1 MMGRKNLGIYVHVPF
16 CRQKCVYCDFY
27 SLPRREDQMDAYV
40 SALEGQLDRFSPEAE
55 DYDAASV
62 YFGGGT
68 PSYLGPDRLCRL
80 LQRVRTSFH
89 TAWGAEITLE
99 ANPDS
104 ASELQNLP
112 SFAGRASTVFPWG
125 CSPPVT
131 KS

>member
-1 MMGRKNLGIYVHVPF
+1 MMKSLGIYIHIPF
-16 CRQKCVYCDFY
+16 CKQKCVYCDFY
-27 SLPRREDQMDAYV
+27 SLPRREEDMDAYI
-40 SALEGQLDRFSPEAE
+40 SALEGQLSRSAP
-55 DYDAASV
+55 AAADCTVTSI

-104 ASELQNLP
+104 ASELQNLTVLRR
-112 SFAGRASTVFPWG
+112 AGFNRLSLGMQSALSLIHI
-125 CSPPVT
+125 
-131 KS
+131 